1 MSLKQGRYD
10 ILQENRNIGDTIWT
24 HFINHNQNLNL
35 MSDFNMTG
43 ENMDKEYSLTT
54 SQFTNDFDHKTEPKE
69 AKHPYKI
76 GIGALFLWLVFVFL
90 IVTVLW
96 QDSKID
102 NLKNAIKTDANKI
115 EFLKKELKLMY
126 LGELLKRKNGN

>member
-35 MSDFNMTG
+35 MSRHNMTG
-43 ENMDKEYSLTT
+43 ENVPFTSGERAHINYEGSLRL
-54 SQFTNDFDHKTEPKE
+54 
-69 AKHPYKI
+69 AKKPYEI

-96 QDSKID
+96 QD
-102 NLKNAIKTDANKI
+102 NKI
-115 EFLKKELKLMY
+115 EFLKKELKLM
-126 LGELLKRKNGN
+126 RCNGQKLVI

>member
-1 MSLKQGRYD
+1 
-10 ILQENRNIGDTIWT
+10 
-24 HFINHNQNLNL
+24 
-35 MSDFNMTG
+35 
-43 ENMDKEYSLTT
+43 
-54 SQFTNDFDHKTEPKE
+54 
-69 AKHPYKI
+69 
-76 GIGALFLWLVFVFL
+76 LFLWLVFVFL

-96 QDSKID
+96 QDNKID